1 MQAKSIFSL
10 LKESFKEWQE
20 DEALQLGAALAY
32 YTIFS
37 IAPMLLVVIGIA
49 GLAFGREAV
58 QGQIVGQIQGL
69 VGRDGAEAIQTMI
82 ANAGRHEG
90 GLIATIIAFV
100 TILFGATGVFT
111 QLQTTLN
118 HIWDVKPKPDQGIKG
133 ILRARAA
140 AFGMILGIGFLLLV
154 SLVISAGLAAMDN
167 YVVGLLPGAEFILRA
182 LNIVVSFAVV
192 TLLFAMIFRFL
203 PDVKIE
209 WRDVMFGAAVTAV
222 LFTIGKFLIGL
233 YLGNSSVSSVYG
245 AAGSLV
251 IVLLWAYYSSQ
262 ILFFGAELTQ
272 VWARHRGSHIV
283 PDKHAIPAERKMAL
297 PSQTNKE
304 GTDKTPT
311 RPPGQEREHRGRSR
325 DRSRDEELVD
335 AGPRRR

>member
-10 LKESFKEWQE
+10 LKESVKEWQE

-82 ANAGRHEG
+82 ANAGQHEG
-90 GLIATIIAFV
+90 GLFATIIAFV
-100 TILFGATGVFT
+100 TILFGATGVFV
-111 QLQTTLN
+111 QMQTTLN

-133 ILRARAA
+133 MLRARAA
-140 AFGMILGIGFLLLV
+140 AFGMLLGVGFLLLV
-154 SLVISAGLAAMDN
+154 SLVLSTALAAMDS
-167 YVVGLLPGAEFILRA
+167 YVVGLMPGAELLLRVLGFA
-182 LNIVVSFAVV
+182 VSFAVV

-209 WRDVMFGAAVTAV
+209 WRDVMFGAAVTAL

-233 YLGNSSVSSVYG
+233 YLGNSSVASVYG

-251 IVLLWAYYSSQ
+251 IILLWAYYSSQ

-272 VWARHRGSHIV
+272 VWARQRGSHIV
-283 PDKHAIPAERKMAL
+283 PDKHAVPAERKMAL
-297 PSQTNKE
+297 PSQANKE
-304 GTDKTPT
+304 GTAKTPT
-311 RPPGQEREHRGRSR
+311 HPPGQDDQGEDRGRA
-325 DRSRDEELVD
+325 RDEELV
-335 AGPRRR
+335 GSESRRR

>member
-1 MQAKSIFSL
+1 MRTKSIFSL
-10 LKESFKEWQE
+10 LKDAFQEWQE

-37 IAPMLLVVIGIA
+37 IAPMLLVVIGVA

-58 QGQIVGQIQGL
+58 QGQLDNQIQGM
-69 VGRDGAEAIQTMI
+69 VGAQGADAIQTMV
-82 ANAGRHEG
+82 ANAGRHKDG
-90 GLIATIIAFV
+90 GLWATVIAFV

-118 HIWDVKPKPDQGIKG
+118 HIWGVKPKPGQGIKG
-133 ILRARAA
+133 MLRARAA
-140 AFGMILGIGFLLLV
+140 AFGMLLGIGFLLLV
-154 SLVISAGLAAMDN
+154 SLVVSAALAAVGGYMT
-167 YVVGLLPGAEFILRA
+167 GLLPGAETVLQA
-182 LNIVVSFAVV
+182 LNFVVSFAVI

-203 PDVKIE
+203 PDVKIA
-209 WRDVMFGAAVTAV
+209 WRDVWFGAAVTAL

-233 YLGNSSVSSVYG
+233 YLGNSSVASVYG

-272 VWARHRGSHIV
+272 VWARHRGARIE
-283 PDKHAIPAERKMAL
+283 PDKHAIPASKDEL
-297 PSQTNKE
+297 PSQTAKKE
-304 GTDKTPT
+304 P
-311 RPPGQEREHRGRSR
+311 ERAG
-325 DRSRDEELVD
+325 DREEELVG
-335 AGPRRR
+335 AGRQR

>member
-20 DEALQLGAALAY
+20 DEALQLGAALSY

-37 IAPMLLVVIGIA
+37 LAPMLLVVIGIA

-90 GLIATIIAFV
+90 GLLATIIAFV

-111 QLQTTLN
+111 QMQTTLN
-118 HIWDVKPKPDQGIKG
+118 HIWDVKPKPNQGIKG

-140 AFGMILGIGFLLLV
+140 AFGMLLGIGFLLLV
-154 SLVISAGLAAMDN
+154 SLVLSTALAAMDS
-167 YVVGLLPGAEFILRA
+167 YVVGLMPGAEILLRVLGFA
-182 LNIVVSFAVV
+182 VSFAVV

-203 PDVKIE
+203 PDVKIQ
-209 WRDVMFGAAVTAV
+209 WRDVMFGATVTAL

-233 YLGNSSVSSVYG
+233 YLGNSSVASVYG

-251 IVLLWAYYSSQ
+251 IILLWAYYSSQ

-272 VWARHRGSHIV
+272 VWARQRGSHIE
-283 PDKHAIPAERKMAL
+283 PDKHAVPAERKMAL
-297 PSQTNKE
+297 PGQTNKE

-311 RPPGQEREHRGRSR
+311 HPPGQDR
-325 DRSRDEELVD
+325 DRARDEELV
-335 AGPRRR
+335 GVGRRRH

>member
-37 IAPMLLVVIGIA
+37 LAPMLLVVIGIA

-90 GLIATIIAFV
+90 GLLATIIAFV

-111 QLQTTLN
+111 QMQTTLN
-118 HIWDVKPKPDQGIKG
+118 HIWDVKPKPNQGIKG
-133 ILRARAA
+133 LLRARAA
-140 AFGMILGIGFLLLV
+140 AFGMLLGIGFLLLV
-154 SLVISAGLAAMDN
+154 SLVLSTALAAMDS
-167 YVVGLLPGAEFILRA
+167 YVAGLMPGAEILLRVLGFA
-182 LNIVVSFAVV
+182 VSFAVV

-203 PDVKIE
+203 PDVKIQ
-209 WRDVMFGAAVTAV
+209 WRDVMFGAAVTAL

-233 YLGNSSVSSVYG
+233 YLGNSSVASVYG

-251 IVLLWAYYSSQ
+251 IILLWAYYSSQ

-283 PDKHAIPAERKMAL
+283 PDKHAVPADRKMSL
-297 PSQTNKE
+297 PGQTNKD

-311 RPPGQEREHRGRSR
+311 RPPGQDRGHRDEGRGRA
-325 DRSRDEELVD
+325 RDEELV
-335 AGPRRR
+335 GTERPRR

>member
-1 MQAKSIFSL
+1 MHTKSIFSL

-58 QGQIVGQIQGL
+58 QGQIVGQLQGL

-90 GLIATIIAFV
+90 GLLATIIAFV

-118 HIWDVKPKPDQGIKG
+118 HIWDVKPKPNQGIKG
-133 ILRARAA
+133 LLRARAA

-167 YVVGLLPGAEFILRA
+167 YMVGLLPGAEFILRA
-182 LNIVVSFAVV
+182 LNLVVSFAVV
-192 TLLFAMIFRFL
+192 TLLFAMIYRFL

-283 PDKHAIPAERKMAL
+283 PDKHAIPAERKMSL

-311 RPPGQEREHRGRSR
+311 RPPGQEERGKGKGR
-325 DRSRDEELVD
+325 DRARDEDLV
-335 AGPRRR
+335 GTERRRR

>member
-1 MQAKSIFSL
+1 MQAKSIFGL

-20 DEALQLGAALAY
+20 DEALQLGAALSY

-37 IAPMLLVVIGIA
+37 LAPMLLVVIGIA

-82 ANAGRHEG
+82 ANAGQHKG
-90 GLIATIIAFV
+90 GLLATIIAFA
-100 TILFGATGVFT
+100 TILFGATGVFA
-111 QLQTTLN
+111 QLQTSLN
-118 HIWDVKPKPDQGIKG
+118 HIWDVKPRPDQGLKG
-133 ILRARAA
+133 LLRARAA
-140 AFGMILGIGFLLLV
+140 AFGMLLGIGFLLLV
-154 SLVISAGLAAMDN
+154 SLVVSTALAALDSYM
-167 YVVGLLPGAEFILRA
+167 VGLLPGAEVILRV
-182 LNIVVSFAVV
+182 LGFVVSFAVV

-203 PDVKIE
+203 PDVKIQ
-209 WRDVMFGAAVTAV
+209 WRDVMFGATVTAL

-233 YLGNSSVSSVYG
+233 YLGNSSVASVYG

-251 IVLLWAYYSSQ
+251 VVLLWAYYSSQ

-272 VWARHRGSHIV
+272 VWARQRGSHIV
-283 PDKHAIPAERKMAL
+283 PDKHAIPADRKMSL

-311 RPPGQEREHRGRSR
+311 RPPGR
-325 DRSRDEELVD
+325 DRAHKEEPVGTG
-335 AGPRRR
+335 ARR

>member
-1 MQAKSIFSL
+1 MQARSIFSL
-10 LKESFKEWQE
+10 LKEAFKEWQE

-90 GLIATIIAFV
+90 GLLATLIAFV

-111 QLQTTLN
+111 QMQTTLN
-118 HIWDVKPKPDQGIKG
+118 HIWDVKPKPNQGIKG
-133 ILRARAA
+133 LLRARAA
-140 AFGMILGIGFLLLV
+140 AFGMLLGIGFLLLV
-154 SLVISAGLAAMDN
+154 SLVLSTALAAMDS
-167 YVVGLLPGAEFILRA
+167 YVVGLLPGAEVILRA
-182 LNIVVSFAVV
+182 LGFVVSFAVV

-203 PDVKIE
+203 PDVKIQ
-209 WRDVMFGAAVTAV
+209 WRDVMFGAAVTAL

-233 YLGNSSVSSVYG
+233 YLGNSSVASVYG

-251 IVLLWAYYSSQ
+251 IILLWAYYSSQ

-283 PDKHAIPAERKMAL
+283 PDKHAVPADRKMSL
-297 PSQTNKE
+297 PGQTNKD

-311 RPPGQEREHRGRSR
+311 RPPGQSR
-325 DRSRDEELVD
+325 DRARAEDLVG
-335 AGPRRR
+335 AEPRRR